1 MDRGAWRATVHEI
14 AKSWARL
21 SDWAQHIVNL
31 QLVLASSVQHSDS
44 IYPIVY
50 IHIYRVFFRFF
61 SIIDYHRVLN
71 IVPCAI
77 YQVLVYL
84 SCMHMLIPERL
95 IGLFPRGDYLNP
107 SHLVI
112 LNRVMGHWAKSA
124 DFFGCHSWRANAT
137 GIQGVEAR
145 GAVAAHRWCVHAH
158 THAQPPTMNHPH
170 GHQCPCWGTLLP
182 LLLYSYFPDL

>member
-1 MDRGAWRATVHEI
+1 M
-14 AKSWARL
+14 
-21 SDWAQHIVNL
+21 
-31 QLVLASSVQHSDS
+31 LASSVQHSDS

-158 THAQPPTMNHPH
+158 THAQPPTMLSEK
-170 GHQCPCWGTLLP
+170 G
-182 LLLYSYFPDL
+182 FPSPGSVGDPQV